1 MFSVLLKSWA
11 RGASISEFGQV
22 LRKLLL
28 YFPELLNYLDPKI
41 DPCEDFYKYACG
53 GWIKRN
59 PLPTKKTVWNQFTK
73 LEEET
78 SKFINNILQNKEI
91 QAEYS
96 KV

>member
-1 MFSVLLKSWA
+1 LSWA

-22 LRKLLL
+22 LCKLLL
-28 YFPELLNYLDPKI
+28 YFPELLNYLDPKT